1 MGIRIEDNGLDLALS
16 GLSGV
21 RAERAVTATAFELA
35 KRAKAATPRGD
46 GSLVGSIRTEA
57 NGESGVVGYGA
68 EYAPHVEFGHRQNVG
83 QYVEKLG
90 KRLVRAYVPGQHFFR
105 RAVVETKGEMG
116 RVLKKVVEEAER

>member
-1 MGIRIEDNGLDLALS
+1 MGIRLEDNGLDLALS

-35 KRAKAATPRGD
+35 KRAKAATPRED
-46 GSLVGSIRTEA
+46 GGLVGSIRTEA

-83 QYVEKLG
+83 QYVQKLG
-90 KRLVRAYVPGQHFFR
+90 KRLVKGYVQGQHFFR
-105 RAVVETKGEMG
+105 RAVVETEGEMG
-116 RVLKKVVEEAER
+116 RVLKKVIEEAER